1 MRLTASS
8 ETELIEKT
16 FAGQCRYVHP
26 YTRVPNGDDASI
38 HNLPEGMELAVST
51 DCFVAGVHWP
61 DDFSLVEAGER
72 SLGAA
77 LSDMAAMGAET
88 AWTWLTVHAASAA
101 DAEALGRGLTAAI
114 QRYRLE
120 LAGGDTARSPT
131 NAVSIVVAGLV
142 PAGNAM
148 CRDAAKAG
156 DDLWLLGHLG
166 HASLGLDLWKQ
177 GIHGGRFVSR
187 FRKVSPLLS
196 EGLQL
201 RKVGIRCCIDISD
214 GLLRDADHIAK
225 KSGLAIHIWMDAIP
239 DYHTLLESVNAD
251 RAQHYVL
258 SGGEDYALLFTA
270 PEGFRA
276 KLRKLAACRIGICKE
291 GHGVRVSLNDQ
302 PVQVREMGWDH
313 FA

>member
-1 MRLTASS
+1 MASS
-8 ETELIEKT
+8 ELELIEKT
-16 FAGQCRYVHP
+16 FAGQCRHVHP
-26 YTRVPNGDDASI
+26 HTCVSNGDDASV
-38 HNLPEGMELAVST
+38 HDLPGGMELAVST

-77 LSDMAAMGAET
+77 LSDMAAMGAEA
-88 AWTWLTVHAASAA
+88 AWTWLAVQATSAS
-101 DAEALGRGLTAAI
+101 DAEALGKGLTAAI
-114 QRYRLE
+114 QRYGLE
-120 LAGGDTARSPT
+120 LAGGDTTRSPT

-142 PAGNAM
+142 PAGKAM
-148 CRDAAKAG
+148 CRNAAKTG
-156 DDLWLLGHLG
+156 DDVWLLGHLG

-196 EGLQL
+196 EGQQL
-201 RKVGIRCCIDISD
+201 RKAGIRCCIDISD

-225 KSGLAIHIWMDAIP
+225 KSGLAIHIWIDAIP
-239 DYHTLLESVNAD
+239 DYQALLESVD
-251 RAQHYVL
+251 EKRAQHYVL

-270 PEGFRA
+270 PA
-276 KLRKLAACRIGICKE
+276 DLRVEMRRLDACRIGICEE
-291 GHGVRVSLNDQ
+291 GNGIRVSLDGQ
-302 PVQVREMGWDH
+302 PVQGREMGWDH